1 MIKGFT
7 DLANESEAE
16 RLGRLY
22 PIILSEYNPGYAQA
36 YLEEKSFL
44 ETCFGDSILRINHIG
59 STAVP
64 NLISKPTIDILVE
77 IKNGFDRTAVT
88 EQLTKKGYIVNSPKN
103 DLILYLKGYG
113 ENGFEGQ
120 VFHIHVRELADHNE
134 LYFRDYLIAHPEA
147 AKEYGELKRAL
158 QQKYRHDRDG
168 YTDAKSAFIHEATK
182 RARYE
187 LKDRYSP
194 IAL

>member
-1 MIKGFT
+1 MIKGVT

-22 PIILSEYNPGYAQA
+22 PIILSEYKPGYAQA

-64 NLISKPTIDILVE
+64 NLISKPTIDIFVE

-88 EQLTKKGYIVNSPKN
+88 KQLTKKGYI
-103 DLILYLKGYG
+103 
-113 ENGFEGQ
+113 

-194 IAL
+194 IPL